1 MKNADTTSIPEKKM
15 RFSNAKVIDISR
27 GERKKLRAIRRIKA
41 PVTRKGAYLQLTYKV
56 RNRDVADLLDRA
68 ERTRSR
74 VTVFSSLFDP
84 GAQLLALGGIAA
96 ILRYRMK

>member
-56 RNRDVADLLDRA
+56 RNR
-68 ERTRSR
+68 
-74 VTVFSSLFDP
+74 
-84 GAQLLALGGIAA
+84 GMK
-96 ILRYRMK
+96 YRIHMVRPSGVMTSI